1 MAVGTYKTQLRTL
14 AMIAFVLALV
24 SAGLGGW
31 ADMTGKPLVIT
42 KEHGWSDSILMMLAA
57 IFLLL
62 LSFF

>member
-1 MAVGTYKTQLRTL
+1 MAAPAYKSQLRVL

-31 ADMTGKPLVIT
+31 ADMTGKPLVIS

-57 IFLLL
+57 IFLLMMSL
-62 LSFF
+62 F